1 MHCDRLIDIH
11 TGSFHRTNLTQLRS
25 DLGKESV
32 MEFSKMFHDVT
43 VLDGAGTGGTL
54 RRAAVEAGIPAV
66 TLEAGEPLRLQL
78 KEVEQSV
85 NGVRAV
91 MHHLNMIHDKPV
103 RAPKQTVFYKS
114 LWLRADQS
122 GVLLSEVKLGEKVK
136 TGDILGTVTDPI
148 TNRSSVI
155 RSSVD
160 GQVIGMAVNQ
170 MVMPG
175 FAAYHVGITTDEK
188 QVAAEKVADSV
199 VAEALEPVAETMK
212 EAAREAAQSAA
223 QQSDDPNA
231 VSAAAREAVKEA
243 AREAPRLLEKAE
255 TQAKPKAKP
264 AKGSKAGKEQ
274 RASPGTQPEAASPS
288 KEGGTPEIPPAKPVK
303 PSTGGQ
309 TDAEPAAPSP
319 GTKASPV
326 HPPEPEDHPD

>member
-1 MHCDRLIDIH
+1 MLRAAK
-11 TGSFHRTNLTQLRS
+11 QLRKVYI
-25 DLGKESV
+25 DLVAAELGRRAVGRDQEAKRRLSLAEGGQQAS
-32 MEFSKMFHDVT
+32 
-43 VLDGAGTGGTL
+43 AGTGGTL

-85 NGVRAV
+85 NGIRAV
-91 MHHLNMIHDKPV
+91 MHHLDMIHDKPV

-114 LWLRADQS
+114 LWLRAEQS

-136 TGDILGTVTDPI
+136 TGDILGAVTDPI

-155 RSSVD
+155 RSTVD

-175 FAAYHVGITTDEK
+175 FAAYHVGIATDEK
-188 QVAAEKVADSV
+188 QMAAEKMADSV

-243 AREAPRLLEKAE
+243 AKEAPRLLEEADSQSKVEPGSGHNTEGSAPGGRSKA
-255 TQAKPKAKP
+255 TPLSKPKAKP
-264 AKGSKAGKEQ
+264 APPQK
-274 RASPGTQPEAASPS
+274 T
-288 KEGGTPEIPPAKPVK
+288 PPAGVDNDDRQPHE
-303 PSTGGQ
+303 
-309 TDAEPAAPSP
+309 DL
-319 GTKASPV
+319 
-326 HPPEPEDHPD
+326 PEPEDHLE